1 MIMFRL
7 MRSEH
12 LMICDDDV
20 RPAPGDLQRFW
31 DKRAAYGSRS
41 AICARGHT
49 FLPHALDM
57 DQPDRAWREE
67 RAILF
72 HDESVEDREIHF
84 LHADNCLVARELLK
98 EAAQVDLP
106 RPEYVLVDDY
116 WLSYVISHL
125 CKGANWKIRAS
136 DVLTFHPTADDARI
150 AMSQNSLVREQ
161 RVNFYLY
168 HMQHG
173 WPFPAAEDA

>member
-20 RPAPGDLQRFW
+20 LPAPGDLQRFW
-31 DKRAAYGSRS
+31 AKHAAYGSRS

-98 EAAQVDLP
+98 EAAPVDLP
-106 RPEYVLVDDY
+106 RPEYVLVDD
-116 WLSYVISHL
+116 
-125 CKGANWKIRAS
+125 
-136 DVLTFHPTADDARI
+136 ARI
-150 AMSQNSLVREQ
+150 AMFQNSLVREQ

-168 HMQHG
+168 HVQHG